1 MTGKWRAAAQAEGT
15 WALHLVGIP
24 LLGTP
29 ETTAL
34 VLPSHLGFLCWS
46 TLQTDLS
53 IAVELYCWEQ
63 GSLYSNQWHFQ
74 IQNLCYPIHKLPE
87 TTALGS
93 LSEKKRYYVGKI
105 PKLGG

>member
-1 MTGKWRAAAQAEGT
+1 MLGDWQVAAAAQAEGT
-15 WALHLVGIP
+15 WALHSVGIP

-63 GSLYSNQWHFQ
+63 GSLYSNQ
-74 IQNLCYPIHKLPE
+74 
-87 TTALGS
+87 
-93 LSEKKRYYVGKI
+93 
-105 PKLGG
+105 